1 MWQVVKRDV
10 RFWIGITFL
19 SVLMIVSVGYTV
31 FFDGYIRELTMMYNE
46 KGELEAA
53 PFAPSSKF
61 WFGSDVKGRD
71 LVQLIIEGAKWTVGA
86 SIIIA
91 ILRVIV
97 GGGVGLLL
105 GMYGKRSFPVI
116 SSFFDPFSIVPMVM
130 ISYFMLNEVLTFDS
144 GAEVVPLYLR
154 VAFQIIVLVCLA
166 VPTVMLYV
174 AQEVKRIKKEEFM
187 LAATV
192 LGGSK
197 WQRLKRHIWP
207 HMLPSFLLLVAQ
219 QFVSVLLLLLHL
231 GLLKLFFGGTILFG
245 LDADSVTKEW
255 TGLIGQN
262 FRHLTTHTW
271 IVLIP
276 IAFYSMT
283 ILSGNLISNSM
294 QDAIKLGNIRT
305 PKSKNKDK
313 EMKEEIQVQHTVND
327 FSFYREVQ
335 K

>member
-1 MWQVVKRDV
+1 MASCKKRCEI
-10 RFWIGITFL
+10 FWVGITFL
-19 SVLMIVSVGYTV
+19 SVLMIVSIGYTV
-31 FFDGYIRELTMMYNE
+31 FFDGNIRELTMMYNE

-53 PFAPSSKF
+53 PFSPSSKF

-97 GGGVGLLL
+97 GGGIGLLL

-197 WQRLKRHIWP
+197 WHRLKRHIWP
-207 HMLPSFLLLVAQ
+207 HILPSFLLLVAQ

-294 QDAIKLGNIRT
+294 QDAIKLGNVKI
-305 PKSKNKDK
+305 PKSKDK
-313 EMKEEIQVQHTVND
+313 EVKEEKRVQTNVND
-327 FSFYREVQ
+327 FSFYREIQ

>member
-19 SVLMIVSVGYTV
+19 SVLMIVSIGYTV

-294 QDAIKLGNIRT
+294 QDAIKLGNVRT
-305 PKSKNKDK
+305 SKSKGK
-313 EMKEEIQVQHTVND
+313 EIKEEKRIQTNVSD

>member
-19 SVLMIVSVGYTV
+19 SVLMIVSIGYTV
-31 FFDGYIRELTMMYNE
+31 FFDGNIRELTMMYNE

-53 PFAPSSKF
+53 PFSPSGKF

-97 GGGVGLLL
+97 GGGIGLLL

-197 WQRLKRHIWP
+197 WQKLRRHIWP

-231 GLLKLFFGGTILFG
+231 GILKLFFGGTILFG

-283 ILSGNLISNSM
+283 ILAGNLVSNSM
-294 QDAIKLGNIRT
+294 QDAIKLGNVRT
-305 PKSKNKDK
+305 PRSKDK
-313 EMKEEIQVQHTVND
+313 EVKEEKRVQTNVND
-327 FSFYREVQ
+327 FSFYREIQ

>member
-1 MWQVVKRDV
+1 M
-10 RFWIGITFL
+10 G
-19 SVLMIVSVGYTV
+19 
-31 FFDGYIRELTMMYNE
+31 ELT
-46 KGELEAA
+46 
-53 PFAPSSKF
+53 
-61 WFGSDVKGRD
+61 
-71 LVQLIIEGAKWTVGA
+71 
-86 SIIIA
+86 
-91 ILRVIV
+91 
-97 GGGVGLLL
+97 
-105 GMYGKRSFPVI
+105 
-116 SSFFDPFSIVPMVM
+116 
-130 ISYFMLNEVLTFDS
+130 LNEVLTFDS

-305 PKSKNKDK
+305 PKNKDK
-313 EMKEEIQVQHTVND
+313 EMKEEIKVQHTVND

-335 K
+335 NKKR

>member
-1 MWQVVKRDV
+1 
-10 RFWIGITFL
+10 
-19 SVLMIVSVGYTV
+19 
-31 FFDGYIRELTMMYNE
+31 
-46 KGELEAA
+46 
-53 PFAPSSKF
+53 
-61 WFGSDVKGRD
+61 
-71 LVQLIIEGAKWTVGA
+71 
-86 SIIIA
+86 
-91 ILRVIV
+91 
-97 GGGVGLLL
+97 
-105 GMYGKRSFPVI
+105 
-116 SSFFDPFSIVPMVM
+116 MVM
-130 ISYFMLNEVLTFDS
+130 ISYFILKEVLMFDS
-144 GAEVVPLYLR
+144 GEAAAPFHLR
-154 VAFQIIVLVCLA
+154 VAFQIIVLACLA

-197 WQRLKRHIWP
+197 WQRLKRHVWP

-219 QFVSVLLLLLHL
+219 QFVSTLLLLLHL
-231 GLLKLFFGGTILFG
+231 GLLELFFGGTIIFG
-245 LDADSVTKEW
+245 AIDADSVTKEW

-294 QDAIKLGNIRT
+294 QDAIKLGNVRM
-305 PKSKNKDK
+305 PKRKDK
-313 EMKEEIQVQHTVND
+313 EVKVEKQVQPTMND
-327 FSFYREVQ
+327 FSFYKEVQ

>member
-10 RFWIGITFL
+10 RFWVGITFL
-19 SVLMIVSVGYTV
+19 SVLMIVSIGYTV
-31 FFDGYIRELTMMYNE
+31 FFDGNIRELTMMYNE

-53 PFAPSSKF
+53 PFSPSSKF

-71 LVQLIIEGAKWTVGA
+71 LVQLVIEGAKWTVGA

-97 GGGVGLLL
+97 GGGIGLLL

-144 GAEVVPLYLR
+144 GAEVVPLHLR

-197 WQRLKRHIWP
+197 WHRLKRHIWP

-294 QDAIKLGNIRT
+294 QDAIKLGNVKI
-305 PKSKNKDK
+305 PKSKDK
-313 EMKEEIQVQHTVND
+313 EVKEEKRVQTNVND
-327 FSFYREVQ
+327 FSFYREIQ

>member
-19 SVLMIVSVGYTV
+19 SVLMIVSIGYTV

-105 GMYGKRSFPVI
+105 GMYGKRSFLVI

-305 PKSKNKDK
+305 LKSKNKDK

>member
-19 SVLMIVSVGYTV
+19 SVLMIVSIGYTV
-31 FFDGYIRELTMMYNE
+31 FFDGNIRELTMMYNE
-46 KGELEAA
+46 KRELEAA
-53 PFAPSSKF
+53 PFSPSGKF

-97 GGGVGLLL
+97 GGGIGLLL

-116 SSFFDPFSIVPMVM
+116 ASFFDPFSIVPMVM

-174 AQEVKRIKKEEFM
+174 AQEVKYIKKEEFM

-197 WQRLKRHIWP
+197 WHRLKHHIWP

-294 QDAIKLGNIRT
+294 QDAIKLGNIKK
-305 PKSKNKDK
+305 PKSKDK
-313 EMKEEIQVQHTVND
+313 EVKEEKRVQTNVND

>member
-19 SVLMIVSVGYTV
+19 SVLMIISIGYTV
-31 FFDGYIRELTMMYNE
+31 LFDGNIRELTMMYNE

-53 PFAPSSKF
+53 PFSPSSKF

-97 GGGVGLLL
+97 GGGIGLLL

-116 SSFFDPFSIVPMVM
+116 SSFFDPFSVVPMVM

-192 LGGSK
+192 LGGSE
-197 WQRLKRHIWP
+197 WHRLKRHIWP

-283 ILSGNLISNSM
+283 VLSGNLISNSM
-294 QDAIKLGNIRT
+294 QDAIKLGNVKI
-305 PKSKNKDK
+305 PKSKDK
-313 EMKEEIQVQHTVND
+313 EVKEEKRVQTNVND
-327 FSFYREVQ
+327 FSFYREIQ

>member
-10 RFWIGITFL
+10 RFWVGITFL
-19 SVLMIVSVGYTV
+19 SVLMIVSIGYTV
-31 FFDGYIRELTMMYNE
+31 LFDGNIRELTMMYNE

-53 PFAPSSKF
+53 PFSPSSKF

-97 GGGVGLLL
+97 GGGIGLLL

-197 WQRLKRHIWP
+197 WHRLKRHIWP

-294 QDAIKLGNIRT
+294 QDAIKLGNVKI
-305 PKSKNKDK
+305 PKSKDK
-313 EMKEEIQVQHTVND
+313 EVKEEKRVQTNVND
-327 FSFYREVQ
+327 FSFYREIQ

>member
-10 RFWIGITFL
+10 RFWVGITFL
-19 SVLMIVSVGYTV
+19 SVLMIVSIGYTL
-31 FFDGYIRELTMMYNE
+31 FSDGNIRELTMMYNE

-61 WFGSDVKGRD
+61 LFGSDVKGRD

-97 GGGVGLLL
+97 GGGIGLLL

-154 VAFQIIVLVCLA
+154 VSFQIIVLVCLA

-197 WQRLKRHIWP
+197 WHRLKRHIWP

-283 ILSGNLISNSM
+283 ILAGNLISNSM
-294 QDAIKLGNIRT
+294 QDAIRLGNVR
-305 PKSKNKDK
+305 KLERESKELQVEK
-313 EMKEEIQVQHTVND
+313 QVQATTND
-327 FSFYREVQ
+327 FSFYKEIQ

>member
-10 RFWIGITFL
+10 RFWLGVTFL
-19 SVLMIVSVGYTV
+19 SVLMLVSIGNTV
-31 FFDGYIRELTMMYNE
+31 FFDGNIRELTMMYNE

-53 PFAPSSKF
+53 PFSPSSKF
-61 WFGSDVKGRD
+61 WFGSDEKGRD
-71 LVQLIIEGAKWTVGA
+71 LFQLIIEGAKWTVGA
-86 SIIIA
+86 SIVIA
-91 ILRVIV
+91 ILRVVI
-97 GGGVGLLL
+97 GGTIGLLL
-105 GMYGKRSFPVI
+105 GMYSKRSFSVI
-116 SSFFDPFSIVPMVM
+116 PSFFDPFSIVPMIM
-130 ISYFMLNEVLTFDS
+130 ISYFMLHEVLMFES
-144 GAEVVPLYLR
+144 GEEAAPFHLR
-154 VAFQIIVLVCLA
+154 VTFQVVVLACLA

-174 AQEVKRIKKEEFM
+174 AQEVKRIKNEEFM

-197 WQRLKRHIWP
+197 WQRLKRHVWP

-219 QFVSVLLLLLHL
+219 QFVSTLLLLLHL
-231 GLLKLFFGGTILFG
+231 GLLELFFGGTIIFG
-245 LDADSVTKEW
+245 TEADSVTKEW

-294 QDAIKLGNIRT
+294 QDAIKLGNVRRANR
-305 PKSKNKDK
+305 K
-313 EMKEEIQVQHTVND
+313 KEEVKVEKLIQPTMND
-327 FSFYREVQ
+327 FSFHREVQ

>member
-19 SVLMIVSVGYTV
+19 SVLMIVSIGYTV
-31 FFDGYIRELTMMYNE
+31 FFDGNIRELTMMYNE

-53 PFAPSSKF
+53 PFSPSSKF

-86 SIIIA
+86 SLIIA

-154 VAFQIIVLVCLA
+154 VAFQIIVLVFLA

-197 WQRLKRHIWP
+197 WQR
-207 HMLPSFLLLVAQ
+207 
-219 QFVSVLLLLLHL
+219 
-231 GLLKLFFGGTILFG
+231 
-245 LDADSVTKEW
+245 
-255 TGLIGQN
+255 
-262 FRHLTTHTW
+262 
-271 IVLIP
+271 
-276 IAFYSMT
+276 
-283 ILSGNLISNSM
+283 
-294 QDAIKLGNIRT
+294 
-305 PKSKNKDK
+305 
-313 EMKEEIQVQHTVND
+313 
-327 FSFYREVQ
+327 
-335 K
+335 

>member
-1 MWQVVKRDV
+1 MVY
-10 RFWIGITFL
+10 FL
-19 SVLMIVSVGYTV
+19 VCTVNVL
-31 FFDGYIRELTMMYNE
+31 F
-46 KGELEAA
+46 
-53 PFAPSSKF
+53 
-61 WFGSDVKGRD
+61 
-71 LVQLIIEGAKWTVGA
+71 QL
-86 SIIIA
+86 SH
-91 ILRVIV
+91 
-97 GGGVGLLL
+97 
-105 GMYGKRSFPVI
+105 P
-116 SSFFDPFSIVPMVM
+116 FFDPFSIVPMVM

-154 VAFQIIVLVCLA
+154 VAFQIIVLVFLA
-166 VPTVMLYV
+166 VPTVMLFV

-197 WQRLKRHIWP
+197 WHRLKRHIWP

-294 QDAIKLGNIRT
+294 QDAIKLGNIKK
-305 PKSKNKDK
+305 PK
-313 EMKEEIQVQHTVND
+313 EQG
-327 FSFYREVQ
+327 
-335 K
+335 

>member
-19 SVLMIVSVGYTV
+19 SVLMIVSIGYTV
-31 FFDGYIRELTMMYNE
+31 FFDGNIRELTMMYNE

-53 PFAPSSKF
+53 PFSPSGKF

-97 GGGVGLLL
+97 GGGIGLLL

-192 LGGSK
+192 LGGRK
-197 WQRLKRHIWP
+197 WQRLRRHIWP

-231 GLLKLFFGGTILFG
+231 GILKLFFGGTILFG

-294 QDAIKLGNIRT
+294 QDAIKLGNARM
-305 PKSKNKDK
+305 PKSKDK
-313 EMKEEIQVQHTVND
+313 EMKEEKQVQHTVND

>member
-1 MWQVVKRDV
+1 MWQLVKRDV
-10 RFWIGITFL
+10 RFWLGVTFL
-19 SVLMIVSVGYTV
+19 SVLMIVSIGNTV
-31 FFDGYIRELTMMYNE
+31 FFDGNIRELTMMYNE

-53 PFAPSSKF
+53 PFSPSSKF
-61 WFGSDVKGRD
+61 WFGSDEKGRD
-71 LVQLIIEGAKWTVGA
+71 LFQLIIEGAKWTVGA
-86 SIIIA
+86 SIVIA
-91 ILRVIV
+91 ILRVVI
-97 GGGVGLLL
+97 GGTIGLLL
-105 GMYGKRSFPVI
+105 GMYSKRSF
-116 SSFFDPFSIVPMVM
+116 PFSIVPMVM
-130 ISYFMLNEVLTFDS
+130 ISYFILKEVLMFDS
-144 GAEVVPLYLR
+144 GEAAAPFHLR
-154 VAFQIIVLVCLA
+154 VAFQIIVLACLA

-197 WQRLKRHIWP
+197 WQRLKRHVWP

-294 QDAIKLGNIRT
+294 QDAIRIGSVKI
-305 PKSKNKDK
+305 PKRMDK
-313 EMKEEIQVQHTVND
+313 EVKVEKQIQPTVND
-327 FSFYREVQ
+327 FSFHREVS

>member
-19 SVLMIVSVGYTV
+19 SVLMIVSIGYTL
-31 FFDGYIRELTMMYNE
+31 FFDGNIRELTMMYNE

-97 GGGVGLLL
+97 GGGIGLLL

-197 WQRLKRHIWP
+197 WQRLKRHMASYVTTI
-207 HMLPSFLLLVAQ
+207 SLLVAQ
-219 QFVSVLLLLLHL
+219 QFVSTLLLLLHL
-231 GLLKLFFGGTILFG
+231 GLLQLFFGGTITFSG
-245 LDADSVTKEW
+245 MDPDSVTKEW

-276 IAFYSMT
+276 IAF
-283 ILSGNLISNSM
+283 I
-294 QDAIKLGNIRT
+294 
-305 PKSKNKDK
+305 
-313 EMKEEIQVQHTVND
+313 V
-327 FSFYREVQ
+327 
-335 K
+335 

>member
-1 MWQVVKRDV
+1 MWQVVKRDI
-10 RFWIGITFL
+10 RFWFGVTFL
-19 SVLMIVSVGYTV
+19 SVLMIVSIGNTL
-31 FFDGYIRELTMMYNE
+31 FFDGNIRELTMMYNE

-53 PFAPSSKF
+53 PFSPSSEF
-61 WFGSDVKGRD
+61 WFGSDAKGRD
-71 LVQLIIEGAKWTVGA
+71 LFQLIIEGAKWTVGA
-86 SIIIA
+86 SIVIA
-91 ILRVIV
+91 ILRIVI
-97 GGGVGLLL
+97 GGGIGLLL
-105 GMYGKRSFPVI
+105 GMYSKRSFPVI

-130 ISYFMLNEVLTFDS
+130 ISYFILKEVLMFDS
-144 GAEVVPLYLR
+144 GEAAAPFHLR
-154 VAFQIIVLVCLA
+154 VAFQIIVLACLA

-197 WQRLKRHIWP
+197 WQRLKRHVWP

-219 QFVSVLLLLLHL
+219 QFVSTLLLLLHL
-231 GLLKLFFGGTILFG
+231 GLLRLFFGGTIIFG
-245 LDADSVTKEW
+245 GIDADSVTKEW

-294 QDAIKLGNIRT
+294 QDAIKLGNVRRA
-305 PKSKNKDK
+305 KRKDK
-313 EMKEEIQVQHTVND
+313 EVKVEKQIQPTVND
-327 FSFYREVQ
+327 FSFHREVS

>member
-19 SVLMIVSVGYTV
+19 SVLMIVSIGYTV
-31 FFDGYIRELTMMYNE
+31 YFDGNIRELTMMYNE

-53 PFAPSSKF
+53 PFSPSSKF

-86 SIIIA
+86 SVIIA

-97 GGGVGLLL
+97 GGGIGLLL

-116 SSFFDPFSIVPMVM
+116 SSFFEPFSIVPMVM

-154 VAFQIIVLVCLA
+154 VAFQIIVLVFLA

-174 AQEVKRIKKEEFM
+174 AQEIKRIKKEEFM

-197 WQRLKRHIWP
+197 WHRLKRHIWP

-294 QDAIKLGNIRT
+294 QDAIKLGNIKK
-305 PKSKNKDK
+305 PKSND
-313 EMKEEIQVQHTVND
+313 EEVKEEKRVQTNVND

>member
-19 SVLMIVSVGYTV
+19 SVLMIVSIGYTV
-31 FFDGYIRELTMMYNE
+31 FFDGNIRELTMMYNE

-53 PFAPSSKF
+53 PFSPSGKF

-97 GGGVGLLL
+97 GGGIGLLL

-197 WQRLKRHIWP
+197 WQRLRRHIWP

-231 GLLKLFFGGTILFG
+231 GILKLFFGGTILFG

-283 ILSGNLISNSM
+283 ILAGNLVSNSM
-294 QDAIKLGNIRT
+294 QDAIKLGNVRT
-305 PKSKNKDK
+305 PRSKDK
-313 EMKEEIQVQHTVND
+313 EVKEEKRVQTNVND
-327 FSFYREVQ
+327 FSFYREIQ

>member
-10 RFWIGITFL
+10 RFWIGTTFL
-19 SVLMIVSVGYTV
+19 SVLMIVSIGYTL
-31 FFDGYIRELTMMYNE
+31 FFDGNIRELTMMYNE

-97 GGGVGLLL
+97 GGGIGLLL

-283 ILSGNLISNSM
+283 ILAGNLVSNSM
-294 QDAIKLGNIRT
+294 QDAIKLGNVRM
-305 PKSKNKDK
+305 PRSKDK
-313 EMKEEIQVQHTVND
+313 EVKEEKQVQSTVND
-327 FSFYREVQ
+327 FSFYRDIQ

>member
-1 MWQVVKRDV
+1 MWQVVKKDV
-10 RFWIGITFL
+10 RFWLGITFL
-19 SVLMIVSVGYTV
+19 SALMIVSIGNTL
-31 FFDGYIRELTMMYNE
+31 FFDGNIRELTMMYNE

-53 PFAPSSKF
+53 PFSPSSKF
-61 WFGSDVKGRD
+61 WFGSDAKGRD

-86 SIIIA
+86 SIVIA
-91 ILRVIV
+91 FLRVAI
-97 GGGVGLLL
+97 GGVIGLLL
-105 GMYGKRSFPVI
+105 GMYSKRSFSVI

-144 GAEVVPLYLR
+144 GEEVVPLYLR

-166 VPTVMLYV
+166 VPTVMLYI
-174 AQEVKRIKKEEFM
+174 AQEVKRIKKEEFI

-192 LGGSK
+192 LGGSM

-219 QFVSVLLLLLHL
+219 QFVSTLLLLLHL
-231 GLLKLFFGGTILFG
+231 GLLQLFFGGTITFSG
-245 LDADSVTKEW
+245 MDPDSVTKEW

-294 QDAIKLGNIRT
+294 QDAIKLGNVRRANR
-305 PKSKNKDK
+305 K
-313 EMKEEIQVQHTVND
+313 KEEVKVEKQIQPTVND

>member
-19 SVLMIVSVGYTV
+19 SVLMIVSIGYTV
-31 FFDGYIRELTMMYNE
+31 FFDGNIRELTMMYNE

-53 PFAPSSKF
+53 PFSPTSKF

-105 GMYGKRSFPVI
+105 GMYGKHSFPVI

-166 VPTVMLYV
+166 VPTVMLYI

-197 WQRLKRHIWP
+197 WHRLKRHIWP

-283 ILSGNLISNSM
+283 ILAGNLVSNSM
-294 QDAIKLGNIRT
+294 QDAIKLGNVKI
-305 PKSKNKDK
+305 PKSKDK
-313 EMKEEIQVQHTVND
+313 GVKEEKQVKSNTVPD
-327 FSFYREVQ
+327 FSFYRDIQ

>member
-19 SVLMIVSVGYTV
+19 SVLMIISIGYTV
-31 FFDGYIRELTMMYNE
+31 LFDGNIRELTMMYNE

-53 PFAPSSKF
+53 PFSPSSKF

-97 GGGVGLLL
+97 GGGIGLLL

-197 WQRLKRHIWP
+197 WHRLKRHIWP

-283 ILSGNLISNSM
+283 ILAGNLVSNSM
-294 QDAIKLGNIRT
+294 QDAIKLGNVKI
-305 PKSKNKDK
+305 PKSKDK
-313 EMKEEIQVQHTVND
+313 EVKEEKRVQTNVND
-327 FSFYREVQ
+327 FSFYREIQ

>member
-19 SVLMIVSVGYTV
+19 SVLMIVSIGYTV
-31 FFDGYIRELTMMYNE
+31 FFDGNIRELTMMYNE

-53 PFAPSSKF
+53 PFSPSSKF

-97 GGGVGLLL
+97 GGGIGLLL

-130 ISYFMLNEVLTFDS
+130 ISYFMLNELLTFDS

-187 LAATV
+187 LSATV

-197 WQRLKRHIWP
+197 WHRLNRHIWP

-294 QDAIKLGNIRT
+294 QDAIKLGNVKI
-305 PKSKNKDK
+305 PKSKDK
-313 EMKEEIQVQHTVND
+313 EVKEEKRVQTNVND
-327 FSFYREVQ
+327 FSFYREIQ

>member
-19 SVLMIVSVGYTV
+19 SVLMIISIGYTV
-31 FFDGYIRELTMMYNE
+31 FFDGNIRELTMMYNE

-53 PFAPSSKF
+53 PFSPSSKF

-97 GGGVGLLL
+97 GGRIGLLL

-197 WQRLKRHIWP
+197 WHRLKRHIWP

-294 QDAIKLGNIRT
+294 QDAIKLGNVKI
-305 PKSKNKDK
+305 PKRKDK
-313 EMKEEIQVQHTVND
+313 EVKEEKRVQTNVND
-327 FSFYREVQ
+327 FSFYREIQ

>member
-19 SVLMIVSVGYTV
+19 SVLMIVSIGYTV

-46 KGELEAA
+46 KGELEAT

>member
-10 RFWIGITFL
+10 RFWIGTTFL
-19 SVLMIVSVGYTV
+19 SVLMIVSIGYTL
-31 FFDGYIRELTMMYNE
+31 FFDGNIRELTMMYNE

-97 GGGVGLLL
+97 GGGIGLLL

-154 VAFQIIVLVCLA
+154 VSFQIIVLVCLA

-283 ILSGNLISNSM
+283 ILAGNLVSNSM
-294 QDAIKLGNIRT
+294 QDAIKLRNVRM
-305 PKSKNKDK
+305 PRSKDK
-313 EMKEEIQVQHTVND
+313 EVKEEKQVQSTVND
-327 FSFYREVQ
+327 FSFYRDIQ

>member
-19 SVLMIVSVGYTV
+19 SVLMIVSIGYTV

-294 QDAIKLGNIRT
+294 QDAIKLGNIRI

>member
-19 SVLMIVSVGYTV
+19 SVLMIISIGYTV
-31 FFDGYIRELTMMYNE
+31 FFDGNIRELTMMYNE

-53 PFAPSSKF
+53 PFSPSSKF

-97 GGGVGLLL
+97 GGGIGLLL

-197 WQRLKRHIWP
+197 WHRLKRHIWP

-294 QDAIKLGNIRT
+294 QDAIKLGNVKI
-305 PKSKNKDK
+305 PKRKDK
-313 EMKEEIQVQHTVND
+313 EVKEEKRVQTNVND
-327 FSFYREVQ
+327 FSFYREIQ

>member
-1 MWQVVKRDV
+1 
-10 RFWIGITFL
+10 
-19 SVLMIVSVGYTV
+19 MIVSIGYTV
-31 FFDGYIRELTMMYNE
+31 FFDGNIRELTMMYNE

-53 PFAPSSKF
+53 PFSPSSKF

-97 GGGVGLLL
+97 GGGIGLLL

-197 WQRLKRHIWP
+197 WHRLKRHIWP
-207 HMLPSFLLLVAQ
+207 HILPSFLLLVAQ

-294 QDAIKLGNIRT
+294 QDAIKLGNVKI
-305 PKSKNKDK
+305 PKSKDK
-313 EMKEEIQVQHTVND
+313 EVKEEKRVQTNVND
-327 FSFYREVQ
+327 FSFYREIQ

>member
-10 RFWIGITFL
+10 RFWIGVTFL
-19 SVLMIVSVGYTV
+19 SVLMIISIGYTV
-31 FFDGYIRELTMMYNE
+31 LFDGNIRELTMMYNE

-53 PFAPSSKF
+53 PFSPSSKF

-97 GGGVGLLL
+97 GGGIGLLL

-144 GAEVVPLYLR
+144 GAEVVPLYFR

-197 WQRLKRHIWP
+197 WHRLKRHIWP

-294 QDAIKLGNIRT
+294 QDAIKLGNVKI
-305 PKSKNKDK
+305 PKSKDK
-313 EMKEEIQVQHTVND
+313 EVKEEKRVQTNVND
-327 FSFYREVQ
+327 FSFYREIQ